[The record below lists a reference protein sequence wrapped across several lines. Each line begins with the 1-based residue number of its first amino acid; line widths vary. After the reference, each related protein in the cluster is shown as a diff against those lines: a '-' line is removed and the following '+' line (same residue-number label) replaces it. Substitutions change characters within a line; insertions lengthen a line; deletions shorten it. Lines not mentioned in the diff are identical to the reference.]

1 MFKILLAED
10 EINLNKILSSR
21 LKKEGFEVYSALDG
35 QEAYEVLLSKPIDLV
50 VTDVM
55 MPVVDGVALT
65 KKVREVSSETPVI
78 MLTALSEL
86 EDKVK
91 GFEAGADD
99 YLSKPFAFRELVLR
113 IKALLRRYKKAF
125 EGKLTV
131 GGSVLD
137 YGTMTFTEDGVEIPM
152 GKKEFGILFLLLS
165 SPGFIFSREQILS
178 EIWGYDSETNDR
190 TIDTHITWIRSKIS
204 GKDFEIVT
212 ARGLGYKAV
221 LK

>member
-21 LKKEGFEVYSALDG
+21 LKKEGYEVYSAFDG

-55 MPVVDGVALT
+55 MPVVDGVELT
-65 KKVREVSSETPVI
+65 KRARQVSNDIPVI

-99 YLSKPFAFRELVLR
+99 YLSKPFAFKELLLR
-113 IKALLRRYKKAF
+113 IKALLRRYKKAS
-125 EGKLTV
+125 EGKLII
-131 GGSVLD
+131 GSSVLD
-137 YGTMTFTEDGVEIPM
+137 YSTMTFTEDGVEISL
-152 GKKEFGILFLLLS
+152 GKKEFGILFLLLT

-178 EIWGYDSETNDR
+178 EIWGYDSESNDR

>member
-21 LKKEGFEVYSALDG
+21 LKKEGYEVYSAFDG
-35 QEAYEVLLSKPIDLV
+35 QEAYQILLSNPIDLV

-55 MPVVDGVALT
+55 MPILDGVELT
-65 KKVREVSSETPVI
+65 KKAREISTDIPVI

-99 YLSKPFAFRELVLR
+99 YLSKPFAFRELILR
-113 IKALLRRYKKAF
+113 IKALLRRYKKAS

-131 GGSVLD
+131 GSSVLD

-152 GKKEFGILFLLLS
+152 GKKEFSILFLLLS